1 VDARR
6 DRGAGAGGS
15 EKQVKAVRGLL
26 YPELR
31 GNIALTGTDND
42 FITPQELGV
51 FGLDLQIPIWLGG
64 ANRARLRR
72 AKREAEQSRIAYRD
86 LEAQVQTEVAEA
98 HREVLEDFKD
108 IAVAQKTVEQSEE
121 SLRIQQRK
129 YENGRATNREVL
141 LTTTQLT
148 DSRVN
153 LVTSLYA
160 YQVALQRLHRVRGAD
175 PRKAPSTGPA
185 PK

>member
-1 VDARR
+1 MAIASLD
-6 DRGAGAGGS
+6 
-15 EKQVKAVRGLL
+15 KQVMAVRGLL

-31 GNIALTGTDND
+31 GNIALTATDND
-42 FITPQELGV
+42 LITPQELGV

-72 AKREAEQSRIAYRD
+72 AKREAEQTRIAYRD
-86 LEAQVQTEVAEA
+86 LEAQVQTEVAES
-98 HREVLEDFKD
+98 HREVIEDFKD
-108 IAVAQKTVEQSEE
+108 ISVAQKTVQQSEE

-175 PRKAPSTGPA
+175 PRKAPTTGPA
-185 PK
+185 PAKAK